1 VKDEIHNNNNS
12 TRRDLQEEKESGK
25 KGEMGVVRGS

>member
-1 VKDEIHNNNNS
+1 VKDETHNNNNNS
-12 TRRDLQEEKESGK
+12 TRRGATRSGK